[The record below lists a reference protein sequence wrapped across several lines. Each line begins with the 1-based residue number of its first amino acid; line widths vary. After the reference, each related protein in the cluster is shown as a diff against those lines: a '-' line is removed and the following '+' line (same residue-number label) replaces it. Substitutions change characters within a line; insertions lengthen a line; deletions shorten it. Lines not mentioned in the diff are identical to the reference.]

1 MKLSKNKKL
10 WNCFKVDKYLKNWT
24 FTALNTFTFYILL
37 KSGQK
42 QKQNTNE
49 EIEINEEKRKQE
61 KASSK
66 LEKTRNFATEVD
78 LISFED
84 KTKQKSFTNG
94 SLSGQGELSFLF
106 TIYDPINEIIV
117 FKEWKSSVAGL
128 DMHHQIQTVI
138 LLHLYNQKELL
149 CLWKCLIPMLT
160 SLSMWGR
167 RLSAICWRQFI
178 WNVHRSFLT

>member
-1 MKLSKNKKL
+1 M
-10 WNCFKVDKYLKNWT
+10 
-24 FTALNTFTFYILL
+24 

-66 LEKTRNFATEVD
+66 LEKTRNFANEVD

-117 FKEWKSSVAGL
+117 FKE
-128 DMHHQIQTVI
+128 
-138 LLHLYNQKELL
+138 
-149 CLWKCLIPMLT
+149 
-160 SLSMWGR
+160 
-167 RLSAICWRQFI
+167 
-178 WNVHRSFLT
+178 